1 MVNISYILKGIVWL
15 ARAALPPFTSPL
27 SLNFFNM
34 PSSTYS
40 LTHSLKTY
48 QSVVSNTQRSPYVFV
63 VLKWSSNACAVS
75 THLTELLFPHSPDAW
90 TSVTYCSNSCPWW
103 MTSKVR
109 LFIVSALSAWCC
121 SLCSAS
127 VRSSV
132 SKSLICWDSSS
143 FHDSRS
149 EMIWEG
155 DGKSE
160 TRGHVN
166 SQILREKN
174 YFLITPEKDKN
185 TRYLATIIST
195 SPNIKRKSKALQS
208 HAVIS
213 LSI

>member
-1 MVNISYILKGIVWL
+1 MCCFKWL
-15 ARAALPPFTSPL
+15 TLPYACTVHSNVLHSVCAWQNTSD
-27 SLNFFNM
+27 
-34 PSSTYS
+34 
-40 LTHSLKTY
+40 
-48 QSVVSNTQRSPYVFV
+48 SVF
-63 VLKWSSNACAVS
+63 
-75 THLTELLFPHSPDAW
+75 LFCHSPDAW

-155 DGKSE
+155 GKGQAEWDRWKSCLKGKMRKNLLHSWNR
-160 TRGHVN
+160 TN
-166 SQILREKN
+166 KQN
-174 YFLITPEKDKN
+174 YFAGMFACQKDN
-185 TRYLATIIST
+185 Y
-195 SPNIKRKSKALQS
+195 RKQKIAWSYVRQR
-208 HAVIS
+208 S
-213 LSI
+213 LTHLEARMVQCPPCEDNKMPCNSCFHQHNNQM